1 MVKLPQH
8 NPLPSYVAFHFN
20 HGHIAHYDLDL
31 NLPSLAA
38 QVFSC
43 SISQFTVFAAIFV
56 ATFLTETKL
65 ENLNISVFIGHLSKG
80 LGQPPCC
87 MWPRTL
93 LLTWENTETFDM
105 GIVFTVKLSFPSSL
119 YNLNNGPIEKGLLCF
134 FCLPVEEISAVVL
147 TGIFIPENNSHRSDL
162 KMHSILKLCIHI
174 FFAWSLPQD

>member
-1 MVKLPQH
+1 MNKQIEGFSKVVPYLKVKLPQH

-65 ENLNISVFIGHLSKG
+65 Q
-80 LGQPPCC
+80 LG
-87 MWPRTL
+87 T
-93 LLTWENTETFDM
+93 
-105 GIVFTVKLSFPSSL
+105 SSRAIHGGA
-119 YNLNNGPIEKGLLCF
+119 YF
-134 FCLPVEEISAVVL
+134 SAVSGRKFNLTTVL
-147 TGIFIPENNSHRSDL
+147 RPCRPLACCWMFLFPPSVTFVLDFTELPSPMGLALYFQVDL
-162 KMHSILKLCIHI
+162 SPKR
-174 FFAWSLPQD
+174 

>member
-1 MVKLPQH
+1 MMVKLPQH

-87 MWPRTL
+87 M
-93 LLTWENTETFDM
+93 
-105 GIVFTVKLSFPSSL
+105 
-119 YNLNNGPIEKGLLCF
+119 
-134 FCLPVEEISAVVL
+134 
-147 TGIFIPENNSHRSDL
+147 
-162 KMHSILKLCIHI
+162 
-174 FFAWSLPQD
+174 